1 MEGDMRLFEILGPV
15 MIGPS
20 SSHTAGAARIGRTAL
35 KLLGEDV
42 AKAEI
47 GFCGSFASTYRGHG
61 TDRAVVGGLMNFHTY
76 DERLR
81 DSLAIA
87 AQRGMEVSFSVI
99 SLRNAHPN
107 TVRLRLTGVTGKTIE
122 VVGASIGGGMIEIRQ
137 IDGLNVSVTATRHT
151 LIIVQKDEPGVI
163 AHVSALLSG
172 AGVNIATMNLSRSAA
187 GGVAIMAMELDDLP
201 SDEVVAVLRTLR
213 GIRSVTMLKKL
224 G

>member
-107 TVRLRLTGVTGKTIE
+107 AVRLRLTGVTGKTIE

-172 AGVNIATMNLSRSAA
+172 AGVKIATMNLSRSAA
-187 GGVAIMAMELDDLP
+187 GRVAIMAMELDDLP